1 MTSPRPTRRSSRL
14 RILEGE
20 NYTVE
25 NVQNQPTTE
34 ASQEGQ
40 SPLRLPSP
48 RRARYTNDT
57 SLLVEEE
64 ASFWGLPK
72 EIKLVIGQYVSHV

>member
-1 MTSPRPTRRSSRL
+1 MTPPHRTRRSERL

-20 NYTVE
+20 NYIVE
-25 NVQNQPTTE
+25 NVQDQRTTE

-40 SPLRLPSP
+40 FPLRLPSP
-48 RRARYTNDT
+48 RRARHTNDK

-72 EIKLVIGQYVSHV
+72 EIKLAIGQYVSHV